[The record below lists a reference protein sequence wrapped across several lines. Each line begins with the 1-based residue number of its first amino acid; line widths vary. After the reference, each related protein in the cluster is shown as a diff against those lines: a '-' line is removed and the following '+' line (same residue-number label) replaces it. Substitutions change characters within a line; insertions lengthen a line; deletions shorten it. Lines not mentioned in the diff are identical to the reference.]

1 MVGRERGV
9 EVVEVIDGSPAARAG
24 VRPEDLVVAVGE
36 APVRGVD
43 DLQRLMTA
51 DRIDQEVSLE
61 VVRNG
66 ERRRLR
72 LVPREL
78 AARS

>member
-1 MVGRERGV
+1 M
-9 EVVEVIDGSPAARAG
+9 
-24 VRPEDLVVAVGE
+24 
-36 APVRGVD
+36 RGVD

-51 DRIDQEVSLE
+51 DRIDREVTLE

-78 AARS
+78 AGRS

>member
-1 MVGRERGV
+1 MVE
-9 EVVEVIDGSPAARAG
+9 GSPAARAG
-24 VRPEDLVVAVGE
+24 LRPEDLVVAVE
-36 APVRGVD
+36 ESPVRGVD

-51 DRIDQEVSLE
+51 DRIGREVTVE
-61 VVRNG
+61 VVRGG

-78 AARS
+78 ASR